1 MSLFWR
7 ILFGFWLSLL
17 LMGVGAGAVVMLYNE
32 AKLRNPEQ
40 LAQEK
45 RLGFM
50 LDNLSRD
57 LRVNSAELVIEQ
69 WQQRAHPPFLP
80 PGFSTAHNQS
90 APAESPPPPLGSADE
105 RENQPFP
112 TLPLMVTPQGVDLL
126 GRHVP
131 TQAWHEAQRLLGEQA
146 DAPHSPVRHVIT
158 TDGQPLLLFALNSMV
173 TPDHI
178 LLFDILDTPFLL
190 PLCALLSSLLFS
202 ALLARNLVKPI
213 QILRDGLHQV
223 AEGDFQIEVSAQMGT
238 RRDELA
244 ELGRDADRMA
254 RQLGQLLSSQK
265 RLLNDI
271 SHDLRSP
278 LARLQVA
285 IGLVRQKPERLPE
298 MLERLEYEAGRLDN
312 MIGEVL
318 TLARLESGVPYAQ
331 GDYLDLVAL
340 LQSLVEDAR
349 FESSQHAI
357 SLELNQLNELV
368 LPCRGELL
376 WRAFENLLRNAL
388 QHTPSGASVGLE
400 LNVDAKWCQIQ
411 IQDTGPGVPPHLLS
425 EIFEPFHHA
434 DDTRGHGLGL
444 AIAKRAIEA
453 HGGTIAAEN
462 AAAGGLLIT
471 VTLPRPPEHSA

>member
-7 ILFGFWLSLL
+7 ILCGFWLSLL
-17 LMGVGAGAVVMLYNE
+17 LMGLGAGAVVMLYNE

-40 LAQEK
+40 LAQDK
-45 RLGFM
+45 RVGFI
-50 LDNLSRD
+50 LDNLARD
-57 LRVNSAELVIEQ
+57 LRLADAKVVIGQ
-69 WQQRAHPPFLP
+69 WQRHDHGPRLP
-80 PGFSTAHNQS
+80 PSFTTPPGQPEPASL
-90 APAESPPPPLGSADE
+90 APAPATMPKPGS
-105 RENQPFP
+105 RPGPGPFQ
-112 TLPLMVTPQGVDLL
+112 TLPLMVTPQGIDLL
-126 GRHVP
+126 GRPVP
-131 TQAWHEAQRLLGEQA
+131 SQAWRDAQHLAREQG
-146 DAPHSPVRHVIT
+146 DDPHATVRHVIT
-158 TDGQPLLLFALNSMV
+158 ADGQPLLLFILNNMV
-173 TPDHI
+173 DQEHF
-178 LLFDILDTPFLL
+178 LLFDILDTPLLL

-202 ALLARNLVKPI
+202 ALLARSLVRPI

-223 AEGDFQIEVSAQMGT
+223 AEGDFQIEVSAQMGA
-238 RRDELA
+238 RRDELG

-254 RQLGQLLSSQK
+254 RQLGQLMSSQK

-285 IGLVRQKPERLPE
+285 IGLARQKPERMQE
-298 MLERLEYEAGRLDN
+298 MLDRLEYEAGRLDN

-318 TLARLESGVPYAQ
+318 TLARLESGVPYTQ
-331 GDYLDLVAL
+331 EDYLDLVAL

-349 FESSQHAI
+349 FESSGHSI
-357 SLELNQLNELV
+357 NLELDQLHEVV

-376 WRAFENLLRNAL
+376 WRAFDNLLRNAL
-388 QHTPSGASVGLE
+388 QHTPAGASVTLT
-400 LNVDAKWCQIQ
+400 LSADDKVCRIQ
-411 IQDTGPGVPPHLLS
+411 IQDTGPGVPPELLG

-462 AAAGGLLIT
+462 APQGGLLIT
-471 VTLPRPPEHSA
+471 VTLPRPA

>member
-7 ILFGFWLSLL
+7 ILCGFWLSLL
-17 LMGVGAGAVVMLYNE
+17 LMGLGAGAVVMLYNE

-40 LAQEK
+40 LAQDK
-45 RLGFM
+45 RVGFI
-50 LDNLSRD
+50 LDNLARD
-57 LRVNSAELVIEQ
+57 LRLADAKVVIEQ
-69 WQQRAHPPFLP
+69 WQHHDHGPRRPPTFTAP
-80 PGFSTAHNQS
+80 PGQPDPASL
-90 APAESPPPPLGSADE
+90 APAPATMPKPGS
-105 RENQPFP
+105 RPVPGPFK
-112 TLPLMVTPQGVDLL
+112 TLPLMVTPQGIDLL
-126 GRHVP
+126 GRPVP
-131 TQAWHEAQRLLGEQA
+131 SQAWRDAQHLAREQGDDPRA
-146 DAPHSPVRHVIT
+146 TVRHVIT
-158 TDGQPLLLFALNSMV
+158 ADGQPLLLFILNNMV
-173 TPDHI
+173 DQEHF
-178 LLFDILDTPFLL
+178 LLFDILDTPLLL

-202 ALLARNLVKPI
+202 ALLARSLVRPI

-223 AEGDFQIEVSAQMGT
+223 AEGDFQIEVSAQMGA
-238 RRDELA
+238 RRDELG

-254 RQLGQLLSSQK
+254 RQLGQLMSSQK

-285 IGLVRQKPERLPE
+285 IGLARQKPERMQE
-298 MLERLEYEAGRLDN
+298 MLDRLEYEAGRLDN

-318 TLARLESGVPYAQ
+318 TLARLESGVPYTQ

-349 FESSQHAI
+349 FESSGHSI
-357 SLELNQLNELV
+357 SLELDHLHEVV
-368 LPCRGELL
+368 LPCHGELL
-376 WRAFENLLRNAL
+376 WRAFDNLLRNAL
-388 QHTPSGASVGLE
+388 QHTPAGACVTLALSADDNG
-400 LNVDAKWCQIQ
+400 CRIQ
-411 IQDTGPGVPPHLLS
+411 IQDTGPGVPPELLG

-462 AAAGGLLIT
+462 APQGGLLIT
-471 VTLPRPPEHSA
+471 VTLPRPA